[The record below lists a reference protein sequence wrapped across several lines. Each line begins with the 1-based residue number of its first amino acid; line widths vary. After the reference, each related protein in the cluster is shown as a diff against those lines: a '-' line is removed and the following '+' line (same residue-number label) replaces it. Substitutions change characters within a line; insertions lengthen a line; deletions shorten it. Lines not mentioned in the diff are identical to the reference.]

1 MNSTMGPNF
10 KVYFLLN
17 KIFTSPINNTRDPLK
32 NAQIQT

>member
-1 MNSTMGPNF
+1 MNSIVRPNF

-17 KIFTSPINNTRDPLK
+17 KIFAGPINNTWDPLK